1 MRYRA
6 TRSLHYVTAD
16 GQDRIVNEG
25 DFVTKAAAGK
35 LEALLADGLVVEV
48 KKPAPAQDEEE

>member
-6 TRSLHYVTAD
+6 TRSLHYVTVD
-16 GQDRIVNEG
+16 GEDRLVGEG
-25 DFVTKAAAGK
+25 DFVAKAPAGK

-48 KKPAPAQDEEE
+48 KRTPKEDEED

>member
-6 TRSLHYVTAD
+6 TRSLHYLTAD

-35 LEALLADGLVVEV
+35 IEALLADGLVVEV
-48 KKPAPAQDEEE
+48 KPSAKEQEEE